1 MNDFIDLT
9 GASGVRYRFRHWP
22 EGASHLPMAG
32 NFAYVRAEAAGFTV
46 LVLGESANLS
56 EARADWASAARQG
69 ATHVFTRLNV
79 SRATRTGEHADLAA
93 AYAKARLM
101 ESAD

>member
-9 GASGVRYRFRHWP
+9 GASGGRYRFRVWP

-32 NFAYVRAEAAGFTV
+32 NFAYVRQEADGFTV
-46 LVLGESANLS
+46 LVLGESSNLAL
-56 EARADWASAARQG
+56 ARSDWPRAAKAG

-79 SRATRTGEHADLAA
+79 SRATRTAEHADIAA
-93 AYAKARLM
+93 VHAKARLL